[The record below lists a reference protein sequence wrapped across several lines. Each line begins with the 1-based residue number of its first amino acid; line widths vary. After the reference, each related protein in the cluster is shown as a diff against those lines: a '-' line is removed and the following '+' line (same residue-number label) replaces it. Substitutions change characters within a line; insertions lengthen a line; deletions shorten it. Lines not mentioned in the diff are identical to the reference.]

1 MTIYTPHADIFE
13 IGTAT
18 PGQQGHHGYVSE
30 GVECLVYSRQMMG
43 TVSLELL
50 LLEAHFVDTSVR
62 ELLAIASPMLLQE
75 WFPSIA
81 TGREVLEITC
91 TQPMLPRLER

>member
-1 MTIYTPHADIFE
+1 MSRLLQTNDGDCLSRAI
-13 IGTAT
+13 AT
-18 PGQQGHHGYVSE
+18 GGPLCGYISE
-30 GVECLVYSRQMMG
+30 
-43 TVSLELL
+43 
-50 LLEAHFVDTSVR
+50 

-81 TGREVLEITC
+81 TRREVLEITC